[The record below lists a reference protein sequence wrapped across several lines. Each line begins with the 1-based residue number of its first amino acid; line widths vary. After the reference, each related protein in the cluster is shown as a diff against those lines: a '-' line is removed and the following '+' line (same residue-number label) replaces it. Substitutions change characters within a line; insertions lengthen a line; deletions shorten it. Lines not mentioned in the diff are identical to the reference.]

1 MLPRI
6 FKDRRRRAGHR
17 EKCGAL
23 PASEPYL
30 RMIRFQGLRAVKK
43 KRELFP
49 GPTPASPGSLTL
61 PSAALSRQGNLNP
74 FPFRWAVR
82 IAPLS
87 ELPHLLGS
95 ANPCPIAVH
104 MEPFSTSVFK
114 VLI

>member
-6 FKDRRRRAGHR
+6 FKDRQRRAGHR

-49 GPTPASPGSLTL
+49 GPMPMSPGSLAL
-61 PSAALSRQGNLNP
+61 PPAAVSRYGNLNP
-74 FPFRWAVR
+74 FPFRWAAR
-82 IAPLS
+82 IALFTQDY
-87 ELPHLLGS
+87 
-95 ANPCPIAVH
+95 PI
-104 MEPFSTSVFK
+104 S
-114 VLI
+114 